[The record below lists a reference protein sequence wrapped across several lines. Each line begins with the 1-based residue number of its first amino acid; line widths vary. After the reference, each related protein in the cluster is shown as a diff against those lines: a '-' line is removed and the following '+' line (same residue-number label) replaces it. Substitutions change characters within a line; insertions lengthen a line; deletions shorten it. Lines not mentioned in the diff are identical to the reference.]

1 MPPGYLTSKI
11 KDETFEHAYTAIS
24 IVTFKKDLITEINET
39 LVILN
44 EIIILIYEN
53 HSTYISNLGSG
64 YLPYIKRDEKI
75 GLLTFKNFLKM
86 K

>member
-1 MPPGYLTSKI
+1 MICYDIKRDRDMPPGYLTSKI

-44 EIIILIYEN
+44 IRKSFHIYFKFGQWISAVHQTRRKNWII
-53 HSTYISNLGSG
+53 
-64 YLPYIKRDEKI
+64 
-75 GLLTFKNFLKM
+75 NF
-86 K
+86 